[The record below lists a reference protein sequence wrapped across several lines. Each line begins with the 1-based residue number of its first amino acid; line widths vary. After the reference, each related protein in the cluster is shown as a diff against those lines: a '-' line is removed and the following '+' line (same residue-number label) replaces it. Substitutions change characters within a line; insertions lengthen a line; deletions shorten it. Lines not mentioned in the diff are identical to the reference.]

1 MARKPYLGFRP
12 LRGLRVDV
20 STGRAVSEELPVEV
34 ARAVLGGRG
43 LGAYLLLRERV
54 YDVDPL
60 APANPLIFAPG
71 PLTGSAAPAAGRYS
85 VSSRSPLTGTVF
97 DGNSGGAFGVAVRRL
112 GLDYLVVEGACEVPS
127 YLLIGDDGVRL
138 LPAGE
143 LWGADVPTALARL
156 HQLHGRAE
164 AAVIGPAGECGVLFS
179 SIVNNRGRQIGRGG
193 LGAVMGAKR
202 LKAVVLAV
210 EGGSL
215 PGPADPQRFA
225 AVIREAEAQLRGDP
239 ITSRSLPDFGTSV
252 LLNLLDQVGALPT
265 RNFRQSR
272 FESAEQ
278 ISGEALRAGYA
289 AKRGACRGCF
299 IGCARTI
306 RAGGESGGAPEYESL
321 WALGADCGIGDLE
334 AIVAATFA
342 CNRVGIDTITMGS
355 TIACAMEL
363 SEEGQLPGGP
373 RFGDAAALLELIGA
387 TAERR
392 GLGDQLAE
400 GSRRFAARYGRPELA
415 IQVKGLELPAF
426 DPRAMTGQGLAFAT
440 SNRGACHVR
449 ANMLG
454 PEILG
459 VPSLLD
465 RFATRGKASPLIH
478 IQDLNA
484 VLDSLVE
491 CKFAAFAIGDE
502 YFARLLS
509 AVLGEDVGAEDLL
522 RVGERI
528 WTLEKLFNLR
538 AGFARGDD
546 SLPPR
551 LLSEPV
557 AEGPAKGHVVDLPP
571 MLDEYYAARGWDGQG
586 VPSAGKLDE
595 LGLGWAAGDSRAAG
609 TCVPAGASG
618 RLTARRSP

>member
-20 STGRAVSEELPVEV
+20 FTGRAEPQELPAEV

-43 LGAYLLLRERV
+43 LGAWLLLAERV
-54 YDVDPL
+54 YELDPL

-202 LKAVVLAV
+202 LKAIVLAV

-363 SEEGQLPGGP
+363 SEEGLLPGGP

-415 IQVKGLELPAF
+415 MQVKGLELPAF

-586 VPSAGKLDE
+586 VPSAGKLEE
-595 LGLGWAAGDSRAAG
+595 LGLGWAAADSPAAG

-618 RLTARRSP
+618 RPTARRSP

>member
-1 MARKPYLGFRP
+1 MSARSTSTTDAGFRP

-20 STGRAVSEELPVEV
+20 STGRAVAEELPAEV

-43 LGAYLLLRERV
+43 LGAWLLLRERV
-54 YDVDPL
+54 YEVDPL
-60 APANPLIFAPG
+60 APANPLVFAPG
-71 PLTGSAAPAAGRYS
+71 PLTGSGAPAAGRYS

-112 GLDYLVVEGACEVPS
+112 GLDYLFVEGACEAPS
-127 YLLIGDDGVRL
+127 YLLVGNDDIRL

-143 LWGADVPTALARL
+143 LWGADVPTTLARL
-156 HQLHGRAE
+156 RELHGRAE
-164 AAVIGPAGECGVLFS
+164 VAVIGPAGERGVLFS

-202 LKAVVLAV
+202 LKAIVLALD
-210 EGGSL
+210 GGPL
-215 PGPADPQRFA
+215 PGAAHPERFA
-225 AVIREAEAQLRGDP
+225 AVIREAEAQLRADP

-252 LLNLLDQVGALPT
+252 LLNLLDQAGALPT

-278 ISGEALRAGYA
+278 ISGEALRSGYA
-289 AKRGACRGCF
+289 AKRGACTGCF

-306 RAGGESGGAPEYESL
+306 HAGGESGGAPEYESL
-321 WALGADCGIGDLE
+321 WALGADCGIGDLA
-334 AIVAATFA
+334 AIISATFA
-342 CNRVGIDTITMGS
+342 CNRAGIDTITMGS

-363 SEEGQLPGGP
+363 TEDGLLPGGP
-373 RFGDAAALLELIGA
+373 RFGDAEALLELIDA
-387 TAERR
+387 TAARR
-392 GLGDQLAE
+392 GLGDELAE

-415 IQVKGLELPAF
+415 MHVKGLELPAY
-426 DPRAMTGQGLAFAT
+426 DPRGMTGQGLAFAT

-459 VPSLLD
+459 MPTLLD
-465 RFATRGKASPLIH
+465 RFETRGKAPLLIH
-478 IQDLNA
+478 MQDLNA

-491 CKFAAFAIGDE
+491 CKFAAYVLDLK

-509 AVLGEDVGAEDLL
+509 AVLGEDVETEELL

-538 AGFARGDD
+538 AGFARSDD

-551 LLSEPV
+551 LLTEAV
-557 AEGPAKGHVVDLPP
+557 AEGPARGHVVDLPP
-571 MLDEYYAARGWDGQG
+571 MLDEYYAARGWNEQG
-586 VPSAGKLDE
+586 VPSVDKLDE
-595 LGLGWAAGDSRAAG
+595 LGLAWVGADPVAA
-609 TCVPAGASG
+609 
-618 RLTARRSP
+618 ARP